1 MGTVRECELVSS
13 VGRIAGA
20 RLCHDI
26 FLRFVYIVNVID
38 ILVIVYL
45 FMGAQGLALVEL
57 DRTMDAKS
65 RRKRQWIS
73 SSSH

>member
-20 RLCHDI
+20 RPRHAN
-26 FLRFVYIVNVID
+26 FLRFVYAMNAID

-57 DRTMDAKS
+57 DRLFGGERGKES
-65 RRKRQWIS
+65 RWTPS
-73 SSSH
+73 SSD